1 MNNRRRLVTA
11 ALVASVAAVGL
22 RAYAGRRPIHARP
35 SASPQ
40 ASAETEVI
48 GVSRDRATAI
58 VRIRN
63 TQDRNLLP
71 RYRAIEVQSNRVIRE
86 WTLQARDGLE
96 ADVFFGRTA
105 ARAPS
110 LLRPRRAS
118 TAATSRG
125 TSTRSRTSRP
135 TTTCASPPRKTARC
149 STSATTCGSPRATAA
164 TRARSRPPSLRTGPR
179 SRPIDSASPSQE
191 WSVDSTASSATTS
204 CTSWT
209 CATGAERRPPRASST
224 RDVWFEDLAWSA
236 DSRYVYLRM
245 GAEHPE
251 GGCFVRV
258 LAQPPFAVERLT
270 CVDQSERID
279 FVAYSPGNRV
289 AVVHGFRVHPSGGAQ
304 HSLQWVDMGT
314 GRVTAT
320 ARYVGVLSTG
330 GVNDRGALVAGTAG
344 QRALLF
350 DPTARTLRESA
361 ENVPVPIVFHDA
373 AWLDDDRYVVGQAG
387 AVRVVSLGQLRWT
400 DRGWPGILAHRIA
413 QTLRA
418 LATAPSMSGP

>member
-105 ARAPS
+105 ARAVS
-110 LLRPRRAS
+110 AAAAAGEHRSDVARHFNALTNLATNNDLRFAAAQDSAVFNVGDDLWIAS
-118 TAATSRG
+118 RDGSNARKVSTTVAAYG
-125 TSTRSRTSRP
+125 P
-135 TTTCASPPRKTARC
+135 TVSPDRQRVAFTGMVGRLD
-149 STSATTCGSPRATAA
+149 GVVGNYVLHILDVRNGRRATA
-164 TRARSRPPSLRTGPR
+164 T
-179 SRPIDSASPSQE
+179 
-191 WSVDSTASSATTS
+191 
-204 CTSWT
+204 
-209 CATGAERRPPRASST
+209 RASST

-400 DRGWPGILAHRIA
+400 DRGWPGI
-413 QTLRA
+413 
-418 LATAPSMSGP
+418 